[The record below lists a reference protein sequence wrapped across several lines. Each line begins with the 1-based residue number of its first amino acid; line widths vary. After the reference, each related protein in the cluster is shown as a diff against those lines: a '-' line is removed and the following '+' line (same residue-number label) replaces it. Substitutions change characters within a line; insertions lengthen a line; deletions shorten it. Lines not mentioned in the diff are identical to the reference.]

1 MTDGAIALVERWCD
15 DRFVLETLQALART
29 PADVPL
35 GRNEIEPTDPRL
47 AHYVHDVV
55 RPMVERL
62 GPRTLAVDELNNLIA
77 GFGADVASPSVL
89 VMAYTTAQHGNYTD
103 EALEGRVMSGAPY
116 GVDGDCVFGKGT
128 SQNKGALA
136 AALGALKILADGA
149 APLRGRVVLV
159 VNAESQS
166 SHRCSMRIFDG
177 HGVRAD
183 LGWLAIGS
191 PRIVLGH
198 RGRVDIQLTVRGA
211 PGHSS
216 EPHRGRNAIWGL
228 AEALTRI
235 RELKQRLT
243 RQHPDLGGEQLE
255 PYKLVTAPIAPHTMP
270 GEAHLTLDRR
280 LLPDTDA
287 DDAVE
292 EVRRALGEIPP
303 YELVVRKGAHH
314 LPYRVPA
321 DHPVVRALA
330 DAHRAV
336 RGAPPEA
343 GYAPFAFDAGY
354 ANARGI
360 PTVMFGPSAPVRRTE
375 GADVLAT
382 EFVPVSAVRDFTR
395 IYALALLSLLG

>member
-1 MTDGAIALVERWCD
+1 MSEPGTAVVERYYD
-15 DRFVLETLQALART
+15 HPFVVEALQTLARSPT
-29 PADVPL
+29 DVPL
-35 GRNEIEPTDPRL
+35 GQNEIEPTDPRL
-47 AHYVHDVV
+47 GRYVREVV
-55 RPMVERL
+55 RPLVDGL
-62 GPRTLAVDELNNLIA
+62 GPLSVHVDELNNLIA
-77 GFGADVASPSVL
+77 RFGVDVPSPSVL
-89 VMAYTTAQHGNYTD
+89 VMGYTTAQHGNYTD
-103 EALEGRVMSGAPY
+103 EALEGRVASGRPY
-116 GVDGDCVFGKGT
+116 GVNEDCVFGKGT

-136 AALGALKILADGA
+136 AVLGALKILADGA
-149 APLRGRVVLV
+149 ARLRGSVVLV

-191 PRIVLGH
+191 PRLVLGH
-198 RGRVDIQLTVRGA
+198 RGRVDVLVTVRGA

-235 RELKQRLT
+235 HGLKQRLT

-280 LLPDTDA
+280 LLPETDA

-314 LPYRVPA
+314 RPYQVPA

-330 DAHRAV
+330 DAHRAI
-336 RGAPPEA
+336 RGDPPEM
-343 GYAPFAFDAGY
+343 GYVPFAFDAGY

-360 PTVMFGPSAPVRRTE
+360 PTVMFGPSAPARRTE

-382 EFVPVSAVRDFTR
+382 EFVPLSAVRDFTK
-395 IYALALLSLLG
+395 IYARALLACLG